1 MKTKT
6 IYHLDYDCNIVR
18 VEVITKDKSNKK
30 RPVIMNIERLFG
42 KVNVINTKEDDA
54 FEKLENRIRE
64 KRLRCRKNLD
74 EILKNSEVLWQA
86 SFCKGKKV

>member
-6 IYHLDYDCNIVR
+6 IYHLDHECNIVR
-18 VEVITKDKSNKK
+18 IEVITKKKKK
-30 RPVIMNIERLFG
+30 RPMVVNIERLIG